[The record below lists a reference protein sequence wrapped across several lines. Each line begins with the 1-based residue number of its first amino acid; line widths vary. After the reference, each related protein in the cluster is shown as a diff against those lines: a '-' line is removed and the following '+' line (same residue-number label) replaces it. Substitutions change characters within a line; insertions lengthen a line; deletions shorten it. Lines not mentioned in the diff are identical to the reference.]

1 MVSDKI
7 IKKLVSE
14 ELSKPEVINLVKK
27 DKDIEK
33 RIKEIATEVIVNL
46 FKILWQHRNF
56 YETNITK

>member
-7 IKKLVSE
+7 IKKLVTE

-27 DKDIEK
+27 DKNIEK
-33 RIKEIATEVIVNL
+33 RMKEIATEVIVNL

>member
-7 IKKLVSE
+7 IKKLVTE

-56 YETNITK
+56 YEKNITK

>member
-7 IKKLVSE
+7 IKKLVTE

-33 RIKEIATEVIVNL
+33 RIKEIVTEVIVNL

>member
-7 IKKLVSE
+7 IKKLVTE